1 MNQLKQ
7 LSAAIIFSIILS
19 SCSLYKSTPKHYTL
33 DEVIQLTETKGIH
46 AIIHGADHER
56 KLYVISWSSPEN
68 FFNRYNLVISPTSSS
83 IYQQFST
90 LNRGDRV
97 LIKGKVNKNRGQA
110 HIEVSQLTKTKKY
123 DPKIEHTAGQYFPK
137 TQLPGKLLEQSSETF
152 YLHATDESGSVL
164 VLEYGDTIVPM
175 IVKNPELSKDL
186 YRGDYVKLSYK
197 IHTSEDKRR
206 PTHLYLDSSAE
217 TPVEVLDPV
226 VKLHDQELT
235 LKGRLVMF
243 PKSPTINRN
252 IFAVEVHWDKM
263 KNQAPRYF
271 TILPKDFTSENFK
284 NMLKKLQDSWDKN
297 KDSIYKGRSKYI
309 NTAVTIEVSGSGNV
323 VSQNQANPQIFTA
336 IDKIK
341 LTEK

>member
-7 LSAAIIFSIILS
+7 LSVAILFTIFFT

-33 DEVIQLTETKGIH
+33 DDVIRSTETKGIH

-56 KLYVISWSSPEN
+56 RLYVVSWSSPEN
-68 FFNRYNLVISPTSSS
+68 FFNRYNLVISPTTSS
-83 IYQQFST
+83 ISQQFAT
-90 LNRGDRV
+90 LNRGDR
-97 LIKGKVNKNRGQA
+97 IFIQGKVNKNRGQA
-110 HIEVSQLTKTKKY
+110 HIEVSKMTKTKKY
-123 DPKIEHTAGQYFPK
+123 DPKVKHTAGQYFPK
-137 TQLPGKLLEQSSETF
+137 TQLPGQLLDKSTETF

-175 IVKNPELSKDL
+175 IVKKTELAKDL
-186 YRGDYVKLSYK
+186 YRGDYVELSYK
-197 IHTSEDKRR
+197 IHASEDKRR
-206 PTHLYLDSSAE
+206 PTHLYLDSSVE
-217 TPVEVLDPV
+217 NPVKVLDQV
-226 VKLHDQELT
+226 VKLHDKELT
-235 LKGRLVMF
+235 IKGRLVMF

-271 TILPKDFTSENFK
+271 TILPKDFTSKNFK
-284 NMLKKLQDSWDKN
+284 AMLKMLQESWDKN

-309 NTAVTIEVSGSGNV
+309 NTAVTIEISGTGNV
-323 VSQNQANPQIFTA
+323 VSKNQANPQIFTA